1 MRFGRS
7 LFFALALFA
16 LCVPASASAQDVP
29 APMVTGPIEGGSHG
43 YPWNHTLYSLSG
55 KNFDYTENEYFY
67 SGTAQDLSNG
77 TSAPYTSRMLV
88 RLPSRKRD
96 FSGAVL
102 VEWLNVTSQSDF
114 ETAWPVEAQW
124 LMRHGIGYVG
134 VSAQMAGVCC
144 ANTTLQGWDM
154 QRYGPLLH
162 PGDNFSY
169 DIYSQATRALRGPQ
183 PEGSVDP
190 LAGFRLRKLITTGAS
205 QSASRLTD
213 FVNDGYNRGQID
225 LYVITRGGGPYDDF
239 STPIFQINEEN
250 NEVPQPDGPNYV
262 AWEEGG
268 AAHAP
273 TPWWDYITA
282 EQNRDLGVPNGATAI
297 NTGCQPINR
306 ASVDFTSRAMSLWVN
321 RYLRDGT
328 MPPSAPRVERDD
340 LGNIVRDDNGLAVGG
355 LRQPFVQVPIAF
367 NSSEKCPLFGT
378 HEDWNADKITS
389 LYATHHEYVVKLRRR
404 TFRQVKRGFLIPGD
418 RRRVIKR
425 AKAFTAPWAGGC
437 DPCVAPRG
445 L

>member
-1 MRFGRS
+1 MRNRGLVVALS
-7 LFFALALFA
+7 LIALAI
-16 LCVPASASAQDVP
+16 PATASAQEVP
-29 APMVTGPIEGGSHG
+29 SPMVTGPVEGGTHG

-55 KNFDYTENEYFY
+55 KRFNYSENEYFY
-67 SGTAQDLSNG
+67 SGTAHDLATG
-77 TSAPYTSRMLV
+77 AAAPYTSRMLV
-88 RLPSRKRD
+88 RLPNERRD
-96 FSGAVL
+96 FSGRVL

-134 VSAQMAGVCC
+134 ISAQLAGVCC
-144 ANTTLQGWDM
+144 GNTTLQGWDP
-154 QRYGPLLH
+154 QRYGSLFH
-162 PGDNFSY
+162 PGDSFAY

-190 LAGFRLRKLITTGAS
+190 LAGLRLRKLIATGAS
-205 QSASRLTD
+205 QSAIRLTD

-225 LYVITRGGGPYDDF
+225 LYVITRGGGPFDDF
-239 STPIFQINEEN
+239 STPIFHVNEEN
-250 NEVPQPDGPNYV
+250 NDAPQPDGPNYV
-262 AWEEGG
+262 AWEEAGT
-268 AAHAP
+268 AHAP

-306 ASVDFTSRAMSLWVN
+306 GSVDFTSRAMSLWVN

-340 LGNIVRDDNGLAVGG
+340 LDNIVRDENGLAVGG
-355 LRQPFVQVPIAF
+355 LRQPFVQVPIAL
-367 NSSEKCPLFGT
+367 NSSEGCPLFGS
-378 HEDWNADKITS
+378 HEDWDAAKITS
-389 LYATHHEYVVKLRRR
+389 LYATHRDYMRKLRRVTR
-404 TFRQVKRGFLIPGD
+404 RDVRHGYLIPGD
-418 RRRVIKR
+418 RRRVLRR
-425 AKAFTAPWAGGC
+425 AKGFTAPWSGGC
-437 DPCVAPRG
+437 DPCEAPRG